1 MSASTYRPSHIRG
14 VINRASCMSIPL
26 YVNSVI
32 CEFLCMW
39 IPFIQRVIRGLWEPC
54 VISRSYVSSY
64 DNYVSSY
71 DTWLWEILQ
80 MVMTYT
86 THSRDTHDIYLWL
99 MLHMKMAH
107 IMVIMCVMA
116 YPLWVA
122 DVHRQLVVGEAANS
136 VASTYRYALQHT
148 ATHCNALQH
157 TATHCNT
164 LKHTATHC
172 NTLQQS
178 VTRCSTF
185 QHIATHCNTLQHTA
199 THYNTLQHATTHRNT
214 LQHSAIRC
222 NTLGH
227 TALQHTAT
235 KTSST
240 NSEHPFWQPC
250 RNSQKSA
257 VLPFQPVN
265 WGQSWLFRIL
275 SSEHLFGRRDIGK
288 RALKSFY
295 TIKSF
300 LTINWISSWL

>member
-1 MSASTYRPSHIRG
+1 
-14 VINRASCMSIPL
+14 
-26 YVNSVI
+26 
-32 CEFLCMW
+32 
-39 IPFIQRVIRGLWEPC
+39 
-54 VISRSYVSSY
+54 
-64 DNYVSSY
+64 
-71 DTWLWEILQ
+71 
-80 MVMTYT
+80 MTHV
-86 THSRDTHDIYLWL
+86 THENGTHYGHDV
-99 MLHMKMAH
+99 AH
-107 IMVIMCVMA
+107 IMVMMCVMA
-116 YPLWVA
+116 YPLCVA

-157 TATHCNT
+157 TATYCNA

-199 THYNTLQHATTHRNT
+199 THYNTLQHAATHRNT

-240 NSEHPFWQPC
+240 NSEHPLWQPC

-265 WGQSWLFRIL
+265 
-275 SSEHLFGRRDIGK
+275 
-288 RALKSFY
+288 
-295 TIKSF
+295 
-300 LTINWISSWL
+300 